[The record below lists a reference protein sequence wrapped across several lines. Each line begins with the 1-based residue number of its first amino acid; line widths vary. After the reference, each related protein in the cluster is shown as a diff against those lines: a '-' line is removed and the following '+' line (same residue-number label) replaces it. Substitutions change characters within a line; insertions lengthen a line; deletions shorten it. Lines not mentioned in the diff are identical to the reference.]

1 MEIFLFS
8 ETRTDKLVSGF
19 GKVQKEELLTTTT
32 MITFFVLFNLFKSVR
47 ARTKKKLKL
56 LTFAF
61 VLVDGN

>member
-19 GKVQKEELLTTTT
+19 VKVQKEKLSTTTT
-32 MITFFVLFNLFKSVR
+32 IITFFVLFNLFKSVR
-47 ARTKKKLKL
+47 AITKNKLKL